1 MRFRTRHG
9 VRWRVAVA
17 AFGMVAAGG
26 VASEAYLKL
35 GTMSGGQVIA
45 LHWRTLPIRYFI
57 NENDLPGFGAAE
69 YRAALARAFASWENV
84 GSSTVAFQAAG
95 TTSALP
101 TDDDGMTT
109 VGFVARPDL
118 DRVLGSTAFIVDL
131 VTGEIVEAG
140 VFFNGAFPWSVA
152 AAGEAGKYDFQSI
165 ALHEIGHL
173 GGLGHSAL
181 GETDL
186 SGAGRHVIAAEA
198 VMFPVAYAPGNTA
211 GRELKPDDI
220 AGISDLYPS
229 ASFRAVTGSISG
241 RVTKA
246 GAGVAGAH
254 VVAFNVATRAL
265 VAGFTL
271 DATGEFAIAG
281 LEPGTYIVRAEPLDD
296 ADVSGFFGS
305 GAGIDVNFGVA
316 YLERLAIVPRGG
328 DAGPFEIR
336 VSAK

>member
-1 MRFRTRHG
+1 
-9 VRWRVAVA
+9 
-17 AFGMVAAGG
+17 MVAAGG
-26 VASEAYLKL
+26 AASEAYLKL
-35 GTMSGGQVIA
+35 GTLSGGQVIG
-45 LHWRTLPIRYFI
+45 LHWRTLPIRYYV
-57 NENDLPGFGAAE
+57 NENGLPGLGVAE
-69 YRAALARAFASWENV
+69 YRAALARAFASWEDV
-84 GSSTVAFQAAG
+84 ASATVAFQAAG

-101 TDDDGMTT
+101 ADDDGMTT
-109 VGFVARPDL
+109 VGFVSRPEL

-140 VFFNGAFPWSVA
+140 VFFNSAFPWSVA
-152 AAGEAGKYDFQSI
+152 AGGEAGKYDFQSI

-173 GGLGHSAL
+173 SGLGHSAL

-186 SGAGRHVIAAEA
+186 SAAGRHVIAAEA
-198 VMFPVAYAPGNTA
+198 VMFPVAYAPGTTA

-220 AGISDLYPS
+220 AGISDIYPA
-229 ASFRAVTGSISG
+229 ASFRAATGSISG
-241 RVTKA
+241 RVTKS

-254 VVAFNVATRAL
+254 VVAFNIATRAL

-305 GAGIDVNFGVA
+305 GAGIDVNFGVT
-316 YLERLAIVPRGG
+316 YLERLAMVPRGG
-328 DAGPFEIR
+328 DAGPFEIK